1 MGLTT
6 GHNCASPGSLT
17 IALISYKKG
26 EEIQQKA
33 SLLSFFPSLGPKTS
47 VRLSENVG
55 SAMHMFVVAV
65 FLTVYPQS
73 GCQDQAINQQTLPLQ
88 ESSEARVVVLP
99 VPLHC
104 WLPNFPTSECLFT
117 LLVHGEKN
125 SIYETTKCC
134 FSSLIVETAQRGGFI
149 LYHLWPC
156 WDAEI
161 WLNST
166 DQLLCNSRPP
176 AGFLFYQRLLPHSC
190 GKNKRVSNTIV
201 TGQWVILSPETL
213 CGGREATENLF
224 VSVLE
229 NISCWNVFCF

>member
-1 MGLTT
+1 MWAAPCRCLWW
-6 GHNCASPGSLT
+6 L
-17 IALISYKKG
+17 Y
-26 EEIQQKA
+26 
-33 SLLSFFPSLGPKTS
+33 SLLSTHRVAAKTK
-47 VRLSENVG
+47 
-55 SAMHMFVVAV
+55 
-65 FLTVYPQS
+65 QS
-73 GCQDQAINQQTLPLQ
+73 INKHPLQ
-88 ESSEARVVVLP
+88 ESSEAWVVVLP
-99 VPLHC
+99 FPLHC

-190 GKNKRVSNTIV
+190 GKIKEYLI
-201 TGQWVILSPETL
+201 P
-213 CGGREATENLF
+213 
-224 VSVLE
+224 
-229 NISCWNVFCF
+229 